1 MIKTEENILPH
12 DYVLPLINMNKSQIL
27 NPKLLFSY
35 LESKQL
41 VILNKLSD
49 LKLSNYK
56 PLYEDFLIGPVQP
69 SQNEF
74 SQIPIIIIN
83 GSNCSGKHR
92 FAENLLRYEEEFIPF
107 KFHLLNFKGLNI
119 LQLDEGLVLKTMVDF
134 AIKGKIL
141 SKEHI
146 IILVQP
152 AKLNTKLIIDLLERN
167 TDLANK
173 FRIKAVITKVN
184 INNMF
189 ENVNK
194 QFVKK
199 VLGFGVEGYSQF
211 LILDS
216 YGNAE
221 TQIDQWN
228 KLIKMALP
236 KANLYRIMNNIVP
249 MAIVQDIIKYEGFY
263 SEKNKFERLR
273 NSVYCEFVEKNAQ
286 DSYIF
291 IHFHIPMVK
300 EKMYNNLFKE
310 IMRKNDGFL
319 YKKKEISKEEWE
331 KAEKSKDLL
340 AVELLKLKEMMMDL
354 DMRLSKKTPHII
366 FIKAYVRFY
375 KSLEDGLYEITI
387 NSNYYI
393 ERVMKNVKTNVFKEK
408 ISEDLEIEKANYEGF
423 DDFKIIGFFFHGEN
437 LNEEKLI
444 EMLREIC
451 QIKVII
457 FSLIKY

>member
-1 MIKTEENILPH
+1 
-12 DYVLPLINMNKSQIL
+12 
-27 NPKLLFSY
+27 
-35 LESKQL
+35 
-41 VILNKLSD
+41 
-49 LKLSNYK
+49 
-56 PLYEDFLIGPVQP
+56 
-69 SQNEF
+69 
-74 SQIPIIIIN
+74 
-83 GSNCSGKHR
+83 
-92 FAENLLRYEEEFIPF
+92 
-107 KFHLLNFKGLNI
+107 
-119 LQLDEGLVLKTMVDF
+119 
-134 AIKGKIL
+134 
-141 SKEHI
+141 
-146 IILVQP
+146 
-152 AKLNTKLIIDLLERN
+152 
-167 TDLANK
+167 
-173 FRIKAVITKVN
+173 
-184 INNMF
+184 
-189 ENVNK
+189 
-194 QFVKK
+194 
-199 VLGFGVEGYSQF
+199 
-211 LILDS
+211 
-216 YGNAE
+216 
-221 TQIDQWN
+221 
-228 KLIKMALP
+228 
-236 KANLYRIMNNIVP
+236 
-249 MAIVQDIIKYEGFY
+249 
-263 SEKNKFERLR
+263 
-273 NSVYCEFVEKNAQ
+273 
-286 DSYIF
+286 
-291 IHFHIPMVK
+291 
-300 EKMYNNLFKE
+300 MYNNLFKE